1 MLPFGTPSTQSTLA
15 NQYTQMSRTSDS
27 WLPSWLPNP
36 MTWLNPFAPGRATA
50 QTTQAA
56 AQQYVEQTK
65 QEAVDSFKPYLM
77 AGVVIAA
84 IVGASFAY
92 KNYKSVRGN
101 PRRRN
106 RSR

>member
-1 MLPFGTPSTQSTLA
+1 MLSFGTPSTQSTLA
-15 NQYTQMSRTSDS
+15 NQYTQTTRSADS

-36 MTWLNPFAPGRATA
+36 ATWLNPFAPGRAAA

-56 AQQYVEQTK
+56 AQRYMDQTK
-65 QEAVDSFKPYLM
+65 QEAADSIKPYLL

-84 IVGASFAY
+84 VVGASFAY
-92 KNYKSVRGN
+92 KNYKSVHRN
-101 PRRRN
+101 PRRN